1 LEAAVFYFL
10 AATTIGSGILFMTSK
25 KIVHSVFYCFILFM
39 AVAGLYLLLEA
50 PFLAAAQIF
59 IYGGAVTV
67 LILFVVMVTV
77 TDIHGKLRHNQSAL
91 GLLIVVFF
99 GSVLIFAI
107 QATKWPVAKTVAK
120 TGDKSFENLMDR
132 LAETLFKVYYFPFE
146 VAGVLLLAALVGAI
160 YLAREKE

>member
-1 LEAAVFYFL
+1 MEAAVFYFL

-120 TGDKSFENLMDR
+120 TG
-132 LAETLFKVYYFPFE
+132 
-146 VAGVLLLAALVGAI
+146 
-160 YLAREKE
+160 